1 MTPIGTIRCKVD
13 VLVPHGSTVSGAG
26 GPYPSAL
33 WGRTALQ
40 ESFKASLQAF
50 AVRPTLA
57 SADPSLSK
65 KYLRAHSATY
75 TSAIQVLRD
84 GPHGRTAG

>member
-1 MTPIGTIRCKVD
+1 MDTIRCKVD

-26 GPYPSAL
+26 GPYPSVL

-40 ESFKASLQAF
+40 ESFKASPQAF

-57 SADPSLSK
+57 SADPSGAK
-65 KYLRAHSATY
+65 KKRLAHRETY
-75 TSAIQVLRD
+75 TRLTSTGTSTS
-84 GPHGRTAG
+84 GPITAAKA